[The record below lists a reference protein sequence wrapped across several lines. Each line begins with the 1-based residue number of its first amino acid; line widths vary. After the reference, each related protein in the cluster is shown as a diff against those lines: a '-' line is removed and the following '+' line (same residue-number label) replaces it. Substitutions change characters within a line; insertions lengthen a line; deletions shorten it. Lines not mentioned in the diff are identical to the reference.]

1 MLKAGRLRHR
11 VNFQKQ
17 VRQQDP
23 DTGDIRTVWS
33 NVYVNV
39 PAAIEPLSA
48 KDYFAAKAVQ
58 SEATVRIV
66 VRYKPN
72 LAATQR
78 ILHGAKIYNPTAPL
92 ADRDSGLEYLTIL
105 CAEGVNEG
113 A

>member
-11 VNFQKQ
+11 VNFQRQ

-23 DTGDIRTVWS
+23 DTGDIKLVWS
-33 NVYVNV
+33 NTHTDV

-66 VRYKPN
+66 VRYKAD

-92 ADRDSGLEYLTIL
+92 PDRDSGIEYLTIL

>member
-1 MLKAGRLRHR
+1 
-11 VNFQKQ
+11 

-33 NVYVNV
+33 NLHVDV

-66 VRYKPN
+66 VRYKPD

-78 ILHGAKIYNPTAPL
+78 ILHGSKIYNPTQPL
-92 ADRDSGLEYLTIL
+92 PDRDSGREYVTII
-105 CAEGVNEG
+105 CSEGVNEG